1 MNRAMIRR
9 LAEHIYAEHVE
20 VHQHDY
26 KKANSPCD
34 V

>member
-26 KKANSPCD
+26 NKTKKR
-34 V
+34 VWQ